1 MLTSPIT
8 LMPFC
13 ETSRTYYSRLS
24 EPAPLTRCLPGCT
37 QNANESIMLWF
48 GTFVQ
53 NTNGMGGKELQLHL
67 HQQHYILAVVQGPNT
82 ILWPRLAL
90 VLEPLQK
97 KEVKREIERECHKQR
112 KELRDN
118 TKSTDLPRAKQ
129 GKGMRP

>member
-1 MLTSPIT
+1 M
-8 LMPFC
+8 
-13 ETSRTYYSRLS
+13 
-24 EPAPLTRCLPGCT
+24 
-37 QNANESIMLWF
+37 
-48 GTFVQ
+48 
-53 NTNGMGGKELQLHL
+53 HL

-97 KEVKREIERECHKQR
+97 KEVKREIKRECHKQR

-129 GKGMRP
+129 GKGMRT